1 MREPRTVVIIP
12 ARGGSKGI
20 PRKNV
25 RSLRGQPLI
34 AYAIRTALAS
44 RHTPDVVVSSDDP
57 EILAVAAR
65 LGAHIHRRPAPLA
78 ADATTLDATIV
89 AAYPDIAAA
98 LGHDHDVVVTFQPT
112 SPLIRSATL
121 DTVIDRLLA
130 DPSLDTVQT
139 AVDDTHLTW
148 TRRDGRFVP
157 LYRERVNRQFLEPI
171 YRETGGLI
179 ACRRGLLDTG
189 SRFGPTVDLV
199 LVSGGEAIDI
209 DTRDDWAM
217 AEYHLAHRDILFVVA
232 GHPAIGLG
240 HVHNALSVANEL
252 VRHRVR
258 FLVDDRSDLADE
270 VLRAHHYEVVRPDGA
285 DLIATAIALEPDV
298 VINDR
303 LDTQADE
310 TRRLHDAGLVVITF
324 EDLGS
329 GADDADLVINAIYPD
344 AVAKPT
350 HHVGPRFFLARPE
363 FAALEPRPVE
373 DVVRHVLVTFG
384 GVDPADLTR
393 MVVEAIAPPAA
404 ELGISIE
411 VVLGRGYAHDPSGMA
426 RPGVSVVSAVPDM
439 AERIRAADVAITSAG
454 RTVFEVATLGTP
466 AIVFAQNERE
476 LTHTFASEDHGFRH
490 LGLGRD
496 VPAATIADE
505 FRRLVADPA
514 MRREQQSRMLRA
526 DLRGGTARVVRLI
539 EEAIERP

>member
-1 MREPRTVVIIP
+1 MSDPRALVIIP

-25 RSLRGQPLI
+25 RSLRGGPLI
-34 AYAIRTALAS
+34 GYAIRTALAS
-44 RHTPDVVVSSDDP
+44 RHHPDVVVSSDDE

-65 LGAHIHRRPAPLA
+65 LGAATHQRPATMA
-78 ADATTLDATIV
+78 ADATTLDATII
-89 AAYPDIAAA
+89 AAYPDIAAS

-112 SPLIRSATL
+112 SPLIRTATL
-121 DTVIDRLLA
+121 DTVIERLLA
-130 DPSLDTVQT
+130 DPTLDTVQT

-179 ACRRGLLDTG
+179 ACQRRMLDTG
-189 SRFGPTVDLV
+189 SRFGPSVDLV

-209 DTRDDWAM
+209 DTRDDWAL

-232 GHPAIGLG
+232 GYPAIGLG
-240 HVHNALSVANEL
+240 HVQNALTVANEL

-258 FLVDDRSDLADE
+258 FLVDDDSDLADE
-270 VLRAHHYEVVRPDGA
+270 VLRAHHYEVIRPNGT
-285 DLIATAIALEPDV
+285 DLIATAIDLRPDV

-303 LDTQADE
+303 LDTDAAD
-310 TRRLHDAGLVVITF
+310 TRRLHEAGLTVITF

-344 AVAKPT
+344 AGTKPT
-350 HHVGPRFFLARPE
+350 HHVGPRYFLARPE
-363 FAALEPRPVE
+363 FAAIEPRPVE
-373 DVVRHVLVTFG
+373 DVVERILVTFG

-393 MVVEAIAPPAA
+393 RVVDAIAGPAV
-404 ELGISIE
+404 ERGIAVE
-411 VVLGRGYAHDPSGMA
+411 VVLGRGYAHDPSGIE
-426 RPGVSVVSAVPDM
+426 RPGVTVASAVADM
-439 AERIRAADVAITSAG
+439 AERIAAADLAITSAG

-466 AIVFAQNERE
+466 AVVLAQNDRE
-476 LTHTFASEDHGFRH
+476 LTHTFASEAHGFRH

-496 VPAATIADE
+496 VPAATIAE
-505 FRRLVADPA
+505 EVIRLVDDPA
-514 MRREQQSRMLRA
+514 ARRTMQSRMLRA

>member
-1 MREPRTVVIIP
+1 MSDARAIVIIP

-34 AYAIRTALAS
+34 GYAIRTALAS
-44 RHTPDVVVSSDDP
+44 RHRPDVVVSSDDP
-57 EILAVAAR
+57 EILAVARR
-65 LGAHIHRRPAPLA
+65 LGAGTHHRASTLA
-78 ADATTLDATIV
+78 ADATTLDATIG

-98 LGHDHDVVVTFQPT
+98 IGHEHEVVVTFQPT
-112 SPLIRSATL
+112 SPLIRTATL

-130 DPSLDTVQT
+130 DPALDTVQT

-179 ACRRGLLDTG
+179 ACRRAMLETG
-189 SRFGPTVDLV
+189 SRFGPAVDLV

-209 DTRDDWAM
+209 DTRDDWAL

-232 GHPAIGLG
+232 GYPAIGLG
-240 HVHNALSVANEL
+240 HVQNALTVANEL

-258 FLVDDRSDLADE
+258 FLVDDASDLADE

-285 DLIATAIALEPDV
+285 DLIATALELEPDV

-303 LDTQADE
+303 LDTEADE
-310 TRRLHDAGLVVITF
+310 TRRLHAAGVVVVTF

-344 AVAKPT
+344 ALARPS
-350 HHVGPRFFLARPE
+350 HHTGPRFFLARPE
-363 FAALEPRPVE
+363 FAAVEPRPVE
-373 DVVRHVLVTFG
+373 DVVRRIVVTFG
-384 GVDPADLTR
+384 GVDPSDLTR
-393 MVVEAIAPPAA
+393 RVVEAIAGPAL
-404 ELGISIE
+404 ERGIAVE
-411 VVLGRGYAHDPSGMA
+411 VILGRGYANDPSGIA
-426 RPGVSVVSAVPDM
+426 QPGVTVASAVPDM
-439 AERIRAADVAITSAG
+439 AERLVAADLAITSAG
-454 RTVFEVATLGTP
+454 RTVFEIATLGTP
-466 AIVFAQNERE
+466 AIVLAQNDRE
-476 LTHTFASEDHGFRH
+476 LTRTFASEDHGFRH

-496 VPAATIADE
+496 VQATTIAAEVMRLVDDPAA
-505 FRRLVADPA
+505 RRD
-514 MRREQQSRMLRA
+514 MQTRMLRA